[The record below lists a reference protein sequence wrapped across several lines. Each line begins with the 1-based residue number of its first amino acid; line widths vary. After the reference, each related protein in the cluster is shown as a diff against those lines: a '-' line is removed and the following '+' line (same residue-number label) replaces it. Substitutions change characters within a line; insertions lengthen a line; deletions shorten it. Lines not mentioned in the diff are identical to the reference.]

1 MSEECS
7 LRLHF
12 FVVEVCLPGE
22 QHLHCHQLLLRVEG
36 GLMDAV
42 VLRPQPVQSKLVG
55 RRTQGCDVGPGQRTT
70 DPPKTQR
77 CKYNPFPE
85 KTEDS
90 RISGKMYHWVVLTVF
105 AIRVWVLGLREVR
118 LFLLFRPFFVDL

>member
-1 MSEECS
+1 MLTSAA
-7 LRLHF
+7 F

-42 VLRPQPVQSKLVG
+42 VLRPQPVQSELVG

-77 CKYNPFPE
+77 CKCNPFPE

-90 RISGKMYHWVVLTVF
+90 RISEKMYHWVVLTVF
-105 AIRVWVLGLREVR
+105 AISGVGSPAFATSVSFCSSALS
-118 LFLLFRPFFVDL
+118 LLIYCYC